1 MKAVKITKKESLA
14 SLINKYYENK
24 DVNNLRKLFK
34 RTKFNFI
41 NDALIE
47 IDKPEVALF
56 LLMAVEANKASTI
69 YRYLP
74 DELQDKIVDIATNT
88 QIKII
93 FSELYPDEI
102 FDIADRNDRVNFK
115 KIFLNLSSE
124 KRNLLKKLDKFKHDE
139 AGSFMNPDF
148 ISFNAEWSVNKCLG
162 VVRKNFKKIEE
173 HLVMFVTSSSGLLLG
188 QISLHDLFF
197 CKNYKAKISSIMSES
212 FLSVKTNDDIEQ
224 VITMFTDYHYENIA
238 VLDAENRLVGVI
250 NDNDILPAIKEEV
263 TEDIYNMYGIQKT
276 NVSYINSSIIK
287 IVKSRFL
294 WVLILMISA
303 TLTSIV
309 INLFENLGASLTAGL
324 STILL
329 VPIIPVITGTSG
341 NTGSQAFATMVRSM
355 AVGDVTPKEYRKYIS
370 REAKIGLIL
379 GFLLAVVNFVR
390 LAIYFTIPS
399 FRTNFADT
407 NNQAGVVTPY
417 VIALYISLG
426 SSVALWVSVFLSKIF
441 GSSLP
446 MLATKLKLDPSILCG
461 PLIATSLDL
470 CSTSLLF
477 GIGIGIL
484 VLV

>member
-1 MKAVKITKKESLA
+1 MKKIKLTKKESLA

-24 DVNNLRKLFK
+24 DVTNLRKLFK

-47 IDKPEVALF
+47 LDRPEVALF
-56 LLMAVEANKASTI
+56 LLMAIGNKASTI

-74 DELQDKIVDIATNT
+74 NELQDEIVTIATNT

-93 FSELYPDEI
+93 FSDLYPDEI
-102 FDIADRNDRVNFK
+102 LDIADRNGKINFK

-124 KRNLLKKLDKFKHDE
+124 KRNLLKKIDKFEHDE

-148 ISFNAEWSVNKCLG
+148 ISFNAEWSINRCLKII
-162 VVRKNFKKIEE
+162 RKNFKRIEE
-173 HLVMFVTSSSGLLLG
+173 NLVMFVTSSSGLLLG
-188 QISLHDLFF
+188 QINLHDLFF
-197 CKNYKAKISSIMSES
+197 CKNYKTKISSIMSES
-212 FLSVKTNDDIEQ
+212 FLSVRSNDDIEQ
-224 VITMFTDYHYENIA
+224 VIAMFTDYHYENIA
-238 VLDAENRLVGVI
+238 VLDSENRLVGVI
-250 NDNDILPAIKEEV
+250 NDNDILPAIEEEV

-276 NVSYINSSIIK
+276 NESYINSSIFK

-309 INLFENLGASLTAGL
+309 ISLFENLGATLTAGL
-324 STILL
+324 SSILL
-329 VPIIPVITGTSG
+329 VPILPVITGTSG
-341 NTGSQAFATMVRSM
+341 NTGSQAFATIVRAM
-355 AVGDVTPKEYRKYIS
+355 AVGDITPKEYRKSVIK
-370 REAKIGLIL
+370 EAKIG
-379 GFLLAVVNFVR
+379 FLLGLL
-390 LAIYFTIPS
+390 LAIVNVIRLSIYFAVPS
-399 FRTNFADT
+399 FRTNYT
-407 NNQAGVVTPY
+407 AGSESAIITPY
-417 VIALYISLG
+417 LISFYISLG
-426 SSVALWVSVFLSKIF
+426 SSLALWVSVFLAKIF
-441 GSSLP
+441 GTLLP
-446 MLATKLKLDPSILCG
+446 MLATKLKLDPTVLCG